1 MSPRRPAAAAV
12 APPPEVLAAR
22 RRGELLVPEE
32 EVRAAIDRL
41 SVRLSLRLHS
51 ANPLVLT
58 VMTGGLPLA
67 GALLLRLAFPLEVG
81 YVHVG
86 RYRDA
91 LRGGDLVWRAEPGYE
106 LAGRSVLFVDDVLDE
121 GKTLAALVGW
131 AREQGAAEVLSTV
144 LVDKRVDGARPVAA
158 DFIALTCPDRY
169 LFGCGMDF
177 RGYWRNL
184 PAIYALPPDMEHA
197 G

>member
-1 MSPRRPAAAAV
+1 MSGRRSAPAAAA
-12 APPPEVLAAR
+12 PPPAVLAAR
-22 RRGELLVPEE
+22 RAGELLVTEE
-32 EVRAAIDRL
+32 QVRAAIDRL
-41 SVRLSLRLHS
+41 SVRLSLRLQA
-51 ANPLVLT
+51 ANPLILT

-67 GALLLRLAFPLEVG
+67 GALLPRLAFPLEVG

-91 LRGGDLVWRAEPGYE
+91 LRGAELVWHAEPGYH
-106 LAGRSVLFVDDVLDE
+106 LAGRSVLLVDDVLDQ
-121 GKTLAALVGW
+121 GKTLAALVEW
-131 AREQGAAEVLSTV
+131 AHGQGAAEVFSAV
-144 LVDKRVDGARPVAA
+144 LVDKQVDVARPVAA
-158 DFIALTCPDRY
+158 DFVALTCPDRY

-184 PAIYALPPDMEHA
+184 PAIYALPPEMERA

>member
-1 MSPRRPAAAAV
+1 MTPRKPAAGAA

-22 RRGELLVPEE
+22 RDGELLVTEA

-41 SVRLSLRLHS
+41 SVRLSLRLQT
-51 ANPLVLT
+51 ANPLVLA
-58 VMTGGLPLA
+58 VLTGGLPLA
-67 GALLLRLAFPLEVG
+67 GALLPRLAFPLEVG

-91 LRGGDLVWRAEPGYE
+91 LRGGELEWHAEPTYQ

-121 GKTLAALVGW
+121 GKTLAALVDW
-131 AREQGAAEVLSTV
+131 ARDQGAAEVLTAV
-144 LVDKRVDGARPVAA
+144 LVDKQVQVARPLQA
-158 DFIALTCPDRY
+158 DFAALTCPDRY
-169 LFGCGMDF
+169 LFGCGMDY

-184 PAIYALPPDMEHA
+184 PAIYALPPELA
-197 G
+197 

>member
-1 MSPRRPAAAAV
+1 MTPRGPGAAAA

-22 RRGELLVPEE
+22 RDGELLVPEA

-41 SVRLSLRLHS
+41 SVRLSLRLQA
-51 ANPLVLT
+51 ANPLILT
-58 VMTGGLPLA
+58 VLTGGLPLA
-67 GALLLRLAFPLEVG
+67 GALLPRLAFPREVG

-91 LRGGDLVWRAEPGYE
+91 LRGGELVWHAEPDYQ
-106 LAGRSVLFVDDVLDE
+106 LAGRSVLFVDDVLDQ
-121 GKTLAALVGW
+121 GKTLAALVEW
-131 AREQGAAEVLSTV
+131 ARGQGAAEVLSAV
-144 LVDKRVDGARPVAA
+144 LGDKQVDVARPVAA
-158 DFIALTCPDRY
+158 DFVALSCPDRY

-184 PAIYALPPDMEHA
+184 PAIYALPAEMERA